1 MRLSA
6 REKEWNRLMRQERS
20 FLSKCAE
27 HRDSRLNRLLADKV
41 PDKLQGTLDA
51 AFAKAFEAIFDK
63 GTSIIEKTYR
73 KEEIEYQHKVNIYS
87 ADLAENKKTLRKFS
101 RETDNSNAKNLLLSG
116 ASGIGLGVLGI
127 GLPDIPLFVA
137 ELLKS
142 IYEVALHFGYDYES
156 TPEKYFILKLIETA
170 LSGGQALA
178 DGDAALNCF
187 IDDPI
192 LPAGYDQKQQIR
204 DTAATMSTELL
215 YLKFLQGIP
224 IVGAVGGAYNAV
236 YMQKVQKY
244 AKLKYYRRFLTDR
257 EADGW
262 QPDDAG

>member
-20 FLSKCAE
+20 FLSKGAE
-27 HRDSRLNRLLADKV
+27 RRDRRLNRLLADKV

-51 AFAKAFEAIFDK
+51 AFARAFEMIFDK
-63 GTSIIEKTYR
+63 GTGIIEKTYR
-73 KEEIEYQHKVNIYS
+73 KEEIEHQHKVNIYS
-87 ADLAENKKTLRKFS
+87 ADLSENKKTLRKFS
-101 RETDNSNAKNLLLSG
+101 RETDSSNAKNLILSG
-116 ASGIGLGVLGI
+116 TSGVGLGILGI

-142 IYEVALHFGYDYES
+142 IYETALHFGYDYES
-156 TPEKYFILKLIETA
+156 PLEKYFILKLIETA

-178 DGDAALNCF
+178 DGDAALNRF
-187 IDDPI
+187 IDDPS
-192 LPAGYDQKQQIR
+192 LPEGYDQKQQIR

-224 IVGAVGGAYNAV
+224 VVGAVGGAFNAV

-244 AKLKYYRRFLTDR
+244 AKLKYYRRFLVDR
-257 EADGW
+257 ESGGW